1 MAAGQGGAALPAGP
15 RWTGHLPGWRGW
27 SWRQFLFSAL
37 GGMEEKE
44 TQSFRG
50 LPTLLPRSPYPGS
63 FQRTRGVKKHAPRR
77 LPLATASRGALNPC
91 LISEDLCTVY
101 EVLFY
106 VYCLDWASPQPSD
119 GRWSHIHITDGK
131 TRLRE
136 VMLTLIQPQ
145 WPGAKDLKLCLTL
158 EHGPKPKSASSFC
171 YSRRYLS
178 VPLLNYCITQ
188 TSMIERAK
196 DYQLETSVKLSWESK
211 NSDSSKFNLICKNI
225 RATVFLG
232 LDIWYVLW
240 ATPNKS
246 AQNGHF
252 CVSGPG
258 RLQWVWW
265 ELCQAVKL
273 KRF

>member
-1 MAAGQGGAALPAGP
+1 MQASHFPLPSGQTLSGDPQNSWSHPPPSGPGALGGLNLVHDGGRRGFDAWLLVREGQLFQQVHVGQGIFQGDVG
-15 RWTGHLPGWRGW
+15 GHGGSFCCPHW
-27 SWRQFLFSAL
+27 

-44 TQSFRG
+44 TESFRG
-50 LPTLLPRSPYPGS
+50 LQTLLPSSPCPGS
-63 FQRTRGVKKHAPRR
+63 FQRTQGVKKHAPRP
-77 LPLATASRGALNPC
+77 LPLATSSCGALNPC

-158 EHGPKPKSASSFC
+158 EHGPKSASSFC

-196 DYQLETSVKLSWESK
+196 DYQLET
-211 NSDSSKFNLICKNI
+211 
-225 RATVFLG
+225 R
-232 LDIWYVLW
+232 
-240 ATPNKS
+240 
-246 AQNGHF
+246 
-252 CVSGPG
+252 
-258 RLQWVWW
+258 VWN
-265 ELCQAVKL
+265 
-273 KRF
+273 